1 MGEPGS
7 PPRVSWFGH
16 AAGRRADG
24 LSSYSATVVAGLRRR
39 GCPVHFHHAARDG
52 DRLPQ
57 GVDDWLAWSTWRFKT
72 LTFPAP
78 GFRTA
83 LRRRLAQERP
93 EIVHCSLSFS
103 VRDALLAEAAHAVGA
118 AAVVTFHLPFARAGS
133 ARGRVLQALYRFWAP
148 RLRAYD
154 RVIVFSPEQRARLT
168 AAGVDPERCV
178 VIPNAVDT
186 AAFCP
191 GPSPLR
197 AGPLRGA
204 QQVIGYAGRLDPE
217 KRVDRLLQ
225 AFARAALPPDTVL
238 LLAGDGQGVRAVE
251 RAAAASRRVV
261 YLGRLDT
268 EAARIAFWRA
278 VDCFC
283 LPSTAEGL
291 SLALL
296 EAMACGCAVL
306 ATPMAGAA
314 VAGPGGRTLAP
325 GGGAAELATALTD
338 LCRDPA
344 ELTRLGDLARDQAVR
359 HHGVEPMLDQLL
371 QVYRVGRRAGERSG

>member
-1 MGEPGS
+1 MGEPGT
-7 PPRVSWFGH
+7 PPRISWFGH

-24 LSSYSATVVAGLRRR
+24 LSSYSATVVAGLQRR
-39 GCPVHFHHAARDG
+39 GCSLHFHHAALDG
-52 DRLPQ
+52 DRVPA
-57 GVDDWLAWSTWRFKT
+57 GIEGAVAWPAWRFKT
-72 LTFPAP
+72 VTLPQP
-78 GFRTA
+78 GFRAA
-83 LRRRLAQERP
+83 LRRRLARERAD
-93 EIVHCSLSFS
+93 IVHCSLSFS
-103 VRDALLAEAAHAVGA
+103 LRDGLLAQAAHEVGA
-118 AAVVTFHLPFARAGS
+118 AAVVTFHLPFGRPRS
-133 ARGRVLQALYRFWAP
+133 ARGRALQALYRFWAP

-154 RVIVFSPEQRARLT
+154 RVIVFSPEQRARLA
-168 AAGVDPERCV
+168 AAGVAPERCV

-191 GPSPLR
+191 GPSDLR

-204 QQVIGYAGRLDPE
+204 GLVIGYAGRLDPE
-217 KRVDRLLQ
+217 KRVERLLQ
-225 AFARAALPPDTVL
+225 AFTRAALPPDTVL
-238 LLAGDGQGVRAVE
+238 LLAGDGQGVRTVE

-268 EAARIAFWRA
+268 EAALVAFWRA

-314 VAGPGGRTLAP
+314 VAGAGGRVLAP
-325 GGGAAELATALTD
+325 GGGVAELAAALTE

-344 ELTRLGDLARDQAVR
+344 EVSRLGALARDRAVR

-371 QVYRVGRRAGERSG
+371 RVYRLGRRPGDGAG